1 WVAPGELTVTC
12 ASAGS
17 AVRPIAAAA
26 TVPTVSRR
34 MTERDTD
41 GPFSRS
47 PRGEEARAT
56 GPPTA
61 PHDTT
66 GRSPPEAGSRTP
78 QHWARN
84 PLTLGTSALVQPC
97 LGTQR
102 LEQLNRVAGR
112 VLDHDLT
119 DADPLHHVGGEPG
132 AGRPQPV
139 DRGVEAVGLQLD
151 AVPAAGRRLGAVR
164 PVFRSPPPGAQR
176 AHAPHT

>member
-12 ASAGS
+12 ASAGR

-56 GPPTA
+56 GPPIA

-66 GRSPPEAGSRTP
+66 GRAPREGGSRTP
-78 QHWARN
+78 QHWARK
-84 PLTLGTSALVQPC
+84 PLTLGTSAPVQPC

-102 LEQLNRVAGR
+102 LAQLHRGGWRGR
-112 VLDHDLT
+112 
-119 DADPLHHVGGEPG
+119 
-132 AGRPQPV
+132 
-139 DRGVEAVGLQLD
+139 
-151 AVPAAGRRLGAVR
+151 
-164 PVFRSPPPGAQR
+164 
-176 AHAPHT
+176 APRT